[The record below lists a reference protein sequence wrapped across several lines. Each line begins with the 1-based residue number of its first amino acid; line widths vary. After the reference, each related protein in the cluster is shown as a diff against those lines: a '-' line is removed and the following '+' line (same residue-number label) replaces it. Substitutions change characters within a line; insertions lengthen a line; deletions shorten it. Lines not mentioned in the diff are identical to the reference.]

1 MTDETTKQE
10 DKGMDPTT
18 AALIGIGLGL
28 VDKAIKYGGDNI
40 DVPTA
45 EALGLH
51 LQSFKAMLPLPETF
65 DEGVMDKAEKAWDA
79 ITDIFGITK

>member
-1 MTDETTKQE
+1 MNAETTKQE
-10 DKGMDPTT
+10 NGMDPTT
-18 AALIGIGLGL
+18 VALIGLGLGL
-28 VDKAIKYGGDNI
+28 VDRAIKYGGDNI

-65 DEGVMDKAEKAWDA
+65 DEDVMDKTEKAWNA

>member
-1 MTDETTKQE
+1 MTENTKQE
-10 DKGMDPTT
+10 NGMDPTT
-18 AALIGIGLGL
+18 AALIGLGLGI
-28 VDKAIKYGGDNI
+28 VDRAIKYGGDTI

-65 DEGVMDKAEKAWDA
+65 DEGVMEKAEKAWNA

>member
-1 MTDETTKQE
+1 MNDETTKQE
-10 DKGMDPTT
+10 NGMDPTT
-18 AALIGIGLGL
+18 AALIGLGLGL
-28 VDKAIKYGGDNI
+28 VDRAIKYGGDNI

-65 DEGVMDKAEKAWDA
+65 DEDVMDKTEKAWNA

>member
-1 MTDETTKQE
+1 MTEETTKQE
-10 DKGMDPTT
+10 SGMDPTT
-18 AALIGIGLGL
+18 AALIGIGLGI

-65 DEGVMDKAEKAWDA
+65 DEDVMDKAEKAWDA
-79 ITDIFGITK
+79 ITDIFGFTK

>member
-1 MTDETTKQE
+1 MNDETTKQE
-10 DKGMDPTT
+10 NGMDPTT
-18 AALIGIGLGL
+18 VALIGLGLGL
-28 VDKAIKYGGDNI
+28 VDRAIKYGGDNI

-65 DEGVMDKAEKAWDA
+65 DEDVMDKTEKAWNA